1 MDGPVK
7 ARDDVLVLVG
17 GGGVRVTGNAVKRTA
32 ILTGGSP
39 THFRDSALFPPLR
52 RALVSW
58 TRAAERP
65 GLISATITGQPS
77 VVRDSEREA
86 KAVQGGTYRPR
97 EAALVQ
103 ARDPPLSAV
112 EE

>member
-1 MDGPVK
+1 MD
-7 ARDDVLVLVG
+7 ARIKSGHDVLIWMSVRGL
-17 GGGVRVTGNAVKRTA
+17 RVTGNAVKRTA